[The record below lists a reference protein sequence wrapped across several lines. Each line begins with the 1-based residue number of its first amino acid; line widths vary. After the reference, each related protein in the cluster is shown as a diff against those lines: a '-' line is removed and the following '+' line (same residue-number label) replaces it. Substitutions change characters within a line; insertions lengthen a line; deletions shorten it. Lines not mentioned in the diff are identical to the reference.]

1 MSKKPR
7 VTRESLRRMEMFE
20 PINTNKEV
28 ASEGGYFGPGRRKSD
43 DRVTPSELSKILSEQ
58 RRLRDSGMVFEK

>member
-7 VTRESLRRMEMFE
+7 VTRESMRRMEMLA
-20 PINTNKEV
+20 PIDSNREV

-43 DRVTPSELSKILSEQ
+43 DRMTPRELSELLREQ
-58 RRLRDSGMVFEK
+58 RKLRDSGMIFEK